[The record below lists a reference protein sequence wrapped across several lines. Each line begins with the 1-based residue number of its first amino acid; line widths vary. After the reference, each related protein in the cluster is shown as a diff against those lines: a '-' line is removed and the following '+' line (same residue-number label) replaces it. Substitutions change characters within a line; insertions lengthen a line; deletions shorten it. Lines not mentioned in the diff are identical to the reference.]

1 MTHMT
6 EFRKSFAVFVR
17 RPLMGL
23 CLLIIFFM
31 IPVPQADAGAA
42 LDTIQNQ
49 INRLLGVLR
58 DPSFRALPTEKEK
71 TDKIWPLVDEIFD
84 YTALSKGALSRN
96 WKKLN
101 KEQRKEFKALFSKV
115 LGNVYMGRLLKYTDE
130 KVVFGKEKMLS
141 ETKAEVET
149 NIITASAEIPIN
161 YRLRLKKGEWSVY
174 DVVIEG
180 ISMVKNYRSQF
191 QQILS
196 KKSPEELL
204 EMLRKKVSEI

>member
-6 EFRKSFAVFVR
+6 KFRKSLAVFVR

-42 LDTIQNQ
+42 LDTIQKQ
-49 INRLLGVLR
+49 VNRLLGILR

-71 TDKIWPLVDEIFD
+71 TDRIWPLVDEIFD
-84 YTALSKGALSRN
+84 YTALSQLALSRN

-101 KEQRKEFKALFSKV
+101 KEQHKEFTALFSKV
-115 LGNVYMGRLLKYTDE
+115 LGNIYMGRLLKYTDE

-141 ETKAEVET
+141 EEKAEVET
-149 NIITASAEIPIN
+149 NIITASVEIPIN
-161 YRLRLKKGEWSVY
+161 YRLRLKKGEWQVY

-196 KKSPEELL
+196 KKTPEELI
-204 EMLRKKVSEI
+204 EMLRKKVKS